1 MEGVTYPC
9 VHGIWRWW
17 APPLERTKL
26 GTMALAG
33 SYGGA
38 VLGMP
43 VSGEIFSF
51 VFSCQSVSQAIL
63 PSGSGGTL
71 RSTLMGWLV
80 SSGTDSGFGSPS
92 RNPQSTLP
100 YLQGNSSTSRS
111 HLATPRPKPLPSS
124 RPPGPGSSPACL
136 SMPSSLPTLPVA
148 GPSTCSSS
156 RSQSTSRRGS
166 T

>member
-43 VSGEIFSF
+43 VSGLLNISSLSRIVVLKVLFQ
-51 VFSCQSVSQAIL
+51 VTL
-63 PSGSGGTL
+63 RSGSGGML
-71 RSTLMGWLV
+71 HSTRMAWQV
-80 SSGTDSGFGSPS
+80 
-92 RNPQSTLP
+92 
-100 YLQGNSSTSRS
+100 
-111 HLATPRPKPLPSS
+111 
-124 RPPGPGSSPACL
+124 
-136 SMPSSLPTLPVA
+136 
-148 GPSTCSSS
+148 
-156 RSQSTSRRGS
+156 
-166 T
+166 